1 MSLTLCTSCILL
13 PGTLLTYLRWNLGID
28 YPKWIIS
35 RMVKLLQR
43 LPRLC
48 ELSLVMNKRS
58 KLFDHLVDCFAKLHN
73 LHKLSFRFVF
83 VGTNSKINS
92 IAKIIAANPNLTH
105 LEVIYDDV
113 QDLAQTF
120 KHVPADRPLKL
131 EHLRLY
137 RSFYNAAALAPHISC
152 LTSIDIADS
161 ELLSEFLK
169 QNIFP
174 PTMTFWRMDQYTL
187 KYLDR
192 HPRIVSL
199 TDYGC
204 HDAST
209 CSTLLGI
216 LSRHSETITH
226 LGFCHWVLFM
236 CINQMKNELALLQC
250 TNLKQLLLDHRP
262 PGAWRIAIGQ
272 SQTVSL
278 TRSDHPCHVL
288 NVKQEAALSIIS
300 RLPGSLTLAINDDK
314 ACVACTRFCSR
325 SSNPLVRDL
334 AKRIVFQYMDHLYS

>member
-1 MSLTLCTSCILL
+1 MSLTLCTSYILL
-13 PGTLLTYLRWNLGID
+13 PGTLLTFLRWNLGID
-28 YPKWIIS
+28 PPKWIIS

-48 ELSLVMNKRS
+48 ELSLIMNKWL
-58 KLFDHLVDCFAKLHN
+58 KLFDHLVVCIAKLHN
-73 LHKLSFRFVF
+73 LRKLNFSFIYASIDSSR
-83 VGTNSKINS
+83 SKINS
-92 IAKIIAANPNLTH
+92 VAKIIAANPNLTH
-105 LEVIYDDV
+105 LEVLYDDV
-113 QDLAQTF
+113 VQMF
-120 KHVPADRPLKL
+120 EHVPADRPLKI

-137 RSFYNAAALAPHISC
+137 RSFYNSVALAPHISS

-161 ELLSEFLK
+161 ELLKGLLK

-174 PTMTFWRMDQYTL
+174 TTMTFWKMDPCTI
-187 KYLDR
+187 KFLDR

-226 LGFCHWVLFM
+226 LGFCHYALFM
-236 CINQMKNELALLQC
+236 CIKHTQNESALLQC
-250 TNLKQLLLDHRP
+250 TNLKQLLLDYRSP
-262 PGAWRIAIGQ
+262 WVRCMVIGD
-272 SQTVSL
+272 SRTVSL
-278 TRSDHPCHVL
+278 TRSAHPYHVL

-300 RLPGSLTLAINDDK
+300 RLPGSLTLVINDDK
-314 ACVACTRFCSR
+314 ACVACTRLCSR
-325 SSNPLVRDL
+325 SPNPLLRDL
-334 AKRIVFQYMDHLYS
+334 AKRIVFQYMDHL